1 MDEKPSS
8 TGTGSTWAGTLA
20 RLAVLVA
27 VIFFANWGAAKLVDG
42 LGIQIWP
49 SHIEAMDRA
58 VLVSVILYIVLMAT
72 PFLPGIE
79 LGLALMAML
88 GPKGVVI
95 VYICTLV
102 ALTVSFAVGRFFPA
116 HSVVRLLYWLRL
128 PRAAALLQRFN
139 ATAPAKRLEFL
150 GENAGQS
157 MPVLLKHRYLLVA
170 LLLNVPGNVVIGGGG
185 GLAMLAGM
193 SRVFSFSVF
202 LPVVS
207 VAILPGPV
215 LFLLSKYVL

>member
-1 MDEKPSS
+1 MDDKPLI

-20 RLAVLVA
+20 RFAVLVG
-27 VIFFANWGAAKLVDG
+27 VIFLANLGASKLVDS
-42 LGIQIWP
+42 LEIQIWP
-49 SHIEAMDRA
+49 SHIEAIDRA

-79 LGLALMAML
+79 LGMALMAML
-88 GPKGVVI
+88 GPKGVMM

-102 ALTVSFAVGRFFPA
+102 ALTVSFAFGRFFPA
-116 HSVVRLLYWLRL
+116 HVLVRLLYWLRL
-128 PRAAALLQRFN
+128 RRAAALLERFN
-139 ATAPAKRLEFL
+139 ATAPARRLEFL
-150 GENAGQS
+150 GENAGRS

-185 GLAMLAGM
+185 GIAMIAGM
-193 SRVFSFSVF
+193 SRVYSFSVF

-207 VAILPGPV
+207 VAILPGPI
-215 LFLLSKYVL
+215 LFVLSKYIH